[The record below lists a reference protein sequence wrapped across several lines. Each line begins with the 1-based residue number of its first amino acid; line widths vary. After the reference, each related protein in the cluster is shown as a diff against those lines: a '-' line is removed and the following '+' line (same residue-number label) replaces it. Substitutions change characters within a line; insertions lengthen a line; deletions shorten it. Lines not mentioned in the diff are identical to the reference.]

1 MNAWITGHLAMDA
14 LWEAEGS
21 AIRWL
26 QGGGDW
32 LAYPLEALTFLGSQ
46 GFIVVLLAAVFW
58 SVHPGLGARLFVA
71 VIASAVVN
79 NLFKS
84 VSYSPRPY
92 WFDAQVTGYSHH
104 SGFGMPSGHGQAAV
118 VTYGYL
124 AAKSGRRSLLW
135 AAVAVIAL
143 VAFSRV
149 YLGVHFLSDV
159 VVGLL
164 LGGAVLWAV
173 LRYED
178 RVLAWWRSLDTV
190 RWVSCLLAFAL
201 VPCLAATAWQ
211 FGPRG
216 DWAVPVTEWIGATP
230 ADPAGHSL
238 AGLYTAC
245 GALLGGIWGLTL
257 LHRSGWYSAEGT
269 ITARVA
275 RFALGISVVVLI
287 LVVEQVLFR
296 DLVGFATAPAAFAVY
311 AAVAFWATYGAPQ
324 MFVRSGL
331 ATRPEESA
339 ETEEGALSPGGAE
352 SAGGDQA
359 APEDTPGE
367 SPEGSTGGGSKNT
380 GQA

>member
-1 MNAWITGHLAMDA
+1 MDA
-14 LWEAEGS
+14 LWEAESS

-26 QGGGDW
+26 QGGGHW
-32 LAYPLEALTFLGSQ
+32 LAYPLEAVTFLGSQ
-46 GFIVVLLAAVFW
+46 GVIIVLLAAVFW
-58 SVHPGLGARLFVA
+58 SVHAGLGARLFVA

-84 VSYSPRPY
+84 LSYGSRPY

-104 SGFGMPSGHGQAAV
+104 SGFGMPSGHSQAAV

-143 VAFSRV
+143 VAFSRI
-149 YLGVHFLSDV
+149 YLGVHYFSDV

-164 LGGAVLWAV
+164 VGGAILWAV

-190 RWVSCLLAFAL
+190 RWVSYLLAFAL

-211 FGPRG
+211 FGLRG
-216 DWAVPVTEWIGATP
+216 DWVVPAAEWIGATP
-230 ADPAGHSL
+230 ADPAGHTL
-238 AGLYTAC
+238 AGLYTTC
-245 GALLGGIWGLTL
+245 GALLGGIWGFTL
-257 LHRSGWYSAEGT
+257 LHRRGWYSAEGA

-296 DLVGFATAPAAFAVY
+296 DLTGFATAPAAFAVY
-311 AAVAFWATYGAPQ
+311 GAVAFWATYGAPQ

-331 ATRPEESA
+331 ATRPEEPA
-339 ETEEGALSPGGAE
+339 ATEESALSQGDSESAE
-352 SAGGDQA
+352 SAASDQVA
-359 APEDTPGE
+359 SEDTPGE
-367 SPEGSTGGGSKNT
+367 SPEQSTGDGFKGT
-380 GQA
+380 DQT

>member
-1 MNAWITGHLAMDA
+1 VNAGNAEYLAMDA
-14 LWEAEGS
+14 LREAESS

-26 QGGGDW
+26 QGPGDW
-32 LAYPLEALTFLGSQ
+32 LALPLEVVTFLGSQ
-46 GFIVVLLAAVFW
+46 GFVIVLLAAIFW
-58 SVHPGLGARLFVA
+58 SVHAGLGARLFVA

-84 VSYSPRPY
+84 VSYGPRPY
-92 WFDAQVTGYSHH
+92 WFDAQVTGYNHH
-104 SGFGMPSGHGQAAV
+104 SSFGMPSGHSQAAV

-190 RWVSCLLAFAL
+190 RWVSYLLAFAL
-201 VPCLAATAWQ
+201 VPCLVATAWQ
-211 FGPRG
+211 LGLRG
-216 DWAVPVTEWIGATP
+216 DWAVPAAEWIGATP
-230 ADPAGHSL
+230 ADPAGHTL
-238 AGLYTAC
+238 AGLYTTC
-245 GALLGGIWGLTL
+245 GALLGGIWGFTL
-257 LHRSGWYSAEGT
+257 LHRRGWYSAEGT

-287 LVVEQVLFR
+287 LVVERVLFR
-296 DLVGFATAPAAFAVY
+296 DLTGFATAPVAFAVY
-311 AAVAFWATYGAPQ
+311 GAVAFWAAYGAPR
-324 MFVRSGL
+324 MFVHSGL
-331 ATRPEESA
+331 AARPEGLA
-339 ETEEGALSPGGAE
+339 EAKDS
-352 SAGGDQA
+352 DRD
-359 APEDTPGE
+359 APQGTPGE
-367 SPEGSTGGGSKNT
+367 SPGHSGADGSKNT
-380 GQA
+380 GRT